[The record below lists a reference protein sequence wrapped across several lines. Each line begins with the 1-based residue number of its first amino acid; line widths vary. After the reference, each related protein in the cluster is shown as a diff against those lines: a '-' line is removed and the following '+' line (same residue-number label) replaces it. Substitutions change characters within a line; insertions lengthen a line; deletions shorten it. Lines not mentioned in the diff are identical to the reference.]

1 MTWKLPIA
9 DQEEDTRRLIA
20 EKLKAA
26 INAPCTRVLMIQLP
40 HIEEH
45 AFIADRAVRNRYWAY
60 QPYGVGVLCRNLT
73 NRGYTSDLLDLNLEI
88 LNYVHIAGDKF
99 YFGVWKDRLMERL
112 REFQPH
118 LVGLSGMFTMS
129 HSAIKLVSAAI
140 KEFDVSM
147 PVIGGGV
154 HLTNAKKLALEDCPH
169 LDFIGIY
176 ECDRSFPD
184 MVDFVNGRL
193 GEDVLA
199 QIGTVIDGEYV
210 AIETRSSP
218 GPGEIDAAPLY
229 HNLPVELYDE
239 RGQIGSY
246 FYLRT
251 GRRAACVLSNRG
263 CRAHC
268 SFCSVA
274 SFNGPGVRPRSVTS
288 VVGEIQE
295 LNEKYGIRHIT
306 WLDDDL
312 LFDGKRALELFN
324 EIARRNIGITWDA
337 SNGLISAAIT
347 AEIMQAMSESGCV
360 GFNLGIESGNE
371 KMLRAMHKPGTLA
384 TFRKS
389 KKIIDQ
395 YPHIFVKG
403 FLILG
408 FPNETVR
415 MIQDTVDFA
424 LELCYDWYPIQAL
437 NPLPSTEIYYAMV
450 EQGLI
455 EESLQ
460 TKDVAFL
467 IGPHG
472 RQYLREISEKERAR
486 DFVDL
491 FKTLDPD
498 FVPEQKDLGDLWF
511 LMDYKINYE
520 KILGISDPIKLDKIG
535 KMLKDICGRVAPE
548 NPLGHTFYGL
558 CLKKLGDK
566 ETPVKLAKSAE
577 DILTES
583 AYWRKRFE
591 VLGVYDILNQIKQ

>member
-1 MTWKLPIA
+1 MTWKLPVVEHKSEA
-9 DQEEDTRRLIA
+9 RRLIA
-20 EKLKAA
+20 EKLKAV
-26 INAPCTRVLMIQLP
+26 IKAPCTRILMIQLP

-45 AFIADRAVRNRYWAY
+45 AFIADRAARNRYWAY
-60 QPYGVGVLCRNLT
+60 QPYGVGVLCRNLA
-73 NRGYTSDLLDLNLEI
+73 NRGYTTDLVDLNLEI
-88 LNYVHIAGDKF
+88 LNYVHTAGDKF
-99 YFGVWKDRLMERL
+99 YFSIWKEKLMERL
-112 REFQPH
+112 RAFGPH

-140 KEFDVSM
+140 REFDPNI

-169 LDFIGIY
+169 LDFIGLY
-176 ECDRSFPD
+176 ECDKSFPD
-184 MVDFVNGRL
+184 MVDFINGRL
-193 GEDVLA
+193 GENALA
-199 QIGTVIDGEYV
+199 QIGAIIEHEYV
-210 AIETRSSP
+210 AIEERSTP
-218 GPGEIDAAPLY
+218 GPAEIDVRPLY
-229 HNLPVELYDE
+229 HNLPVGLYDE

-246 FYLRT
+246 IYMRT
-251 GRRAACVLSNRG
+251 GRKAACVLSNRG

-274 SFNGPGVRPRSVTS
+274 SFNGPGVRARSAVS
-288 VVGEIQE
+288 VVDEIQE

-312 LFDGKRALELFN
+312 LFDGKRAIELFS
-324 EIARRNIGITWDA
+324 EINRRNLGITWDA

-347 AEIMQAMSESGCV
+347 PEIMQAMAESGCV
-360 GFNLGIESGNE
+360 GFNLGVESGNE

-389 KKIIDQ
+389 KEIIDR
-395 YPHIFVKG
+395 YPHVFVKG

-415 MIQDTVDFA
+415 MIQDTVNFA
-424 LELCYDWYPIQAL
+424 LELSYDWYPLQAL

-467 IGPHG
+467 VGPHG
-472 RQYLREISEKERAR
+472 RQYLRETSEKTRAR

-491 FKTLDPD
+491 FKIADPD
-498 FVPEQKDLGDLWF
+498 SVPDPKDIGDYWF

-520 KILGISDPIKLDKIG
+520 KILGIIDPIKLDKIG
-535 KMLKDICGRVAPE
+535 RMLKDICERVAPE

-558 CLKKLGDK
+558 CLKKLGDNAMSQ
-566 ETPVKLAKSAE
+566 KLAKSAE
-577 DILTES
+577 GILSDS

-591 VLGVYDILNQIKQ
+591 VLGTYDILNQIKQ